1 MIKTL
6 LKTLLLLAAVGY
18 LIFALIKVSRS
29 PQEMLCTGIEY
40 QFTDSVE
47 ASLIDEP
54 MVTSLLAQKKISP
67 KGKKLA
73 DVDVRGIQKML
84 ADNPYI
90 DTVSC
95 YHTASGKIC
104 IRITPVH
111 PMLHVFA
118 NDGDEFYIG
127 EQGQIMPAGG
137 LNNDLPVITGHVTR
151 KYAATKLLPLG
162 RLLKTDDYWRRQTQ
176 QIDVD
181 EQGHIEIIPRFCEQ
195 KIRLGEPKDLT
206 EKLARVRLFYEKAM
220 PKAGWNKYNVIDATY
235 ADQIICTKE

>member
-6 LKTLLLLAAVGY
+6 LKTLLLLTAVGY

-47 ASLIDEP
+47 ARLIDEP
-54 MVTSLLAQKKISP
+54 MVANLLAQKKISP

-127 EQGQIMPAGG
+127 EQGQIMPTGG
-137 LNNDLPVITGHVTR
+137 LNNDLPVITGHLTR

-181 EQGHIEIIPRFCEQ
+181 EQ
-195 KIRLGEPKDLT
+195 
-206 EKLARVRLFYEKAM
+206 AA
-220 PKAGWNKYNVIDATY
+220 
-235 ADQIICTKE
+235 

>member
-40 QFTDSVE
+40 QFSDSVG
-47 ASLIDEP
+47 AHLIDAP
-54 MVTSLLAQKKISP
+54 MVANLLAQKKISP

-73 DVDVRGIQKML
+73 DVDVRGIQKL
-84 ADNPYI
+84 LDENPYI
-90 DTVSC
+90 DTVTC

-104 IRITPVH
+104 VRVTPVH

-118 NDGDEFYIG
+118 NNGDEFYVG

-137 LNNDLPVITGHVTR
+137 LNNELPIITGYVTR

-162 RLLKTDDYWRRQTQ
+162 HLLKKDEYWKRQTQ

-181 EQGHIEIIPRFCEQ
+181 EQGNIMIIPRFCEQ

-220 PKAGWNKYNVIDATY
+220 PKAGWNKYNVINAAY